1 MEHVLQYS
9 QRRGCD
15 GSKMKQL
22 LPILMLIVAQGCAG
36 TPAPVGISAKASANA
51 GVQLGANRAEQLAR
65 FLAAADL
72 LSRAVRPD
80 KKALAGTLL
89 SIEELGAKPLA
100 DFTSD
105 PVPAWRASVQSEIDK
120 APPFRGRVLGAAY
133 RLGWID
139 GASTLRM
146 EQLFL
151 GGKSATVAVSVSPA
165 SPVSLKIIDAD
176 QKTICTAN
184 AGNSCVWMP
193 QYTRRYT
200 IEVMNLSD
208 DEARYYLAL
217 N

>member
-1 MEHVLQYS
+1 
-9 QRRGCD
+9 
-15 GSKMKQL
+15 MKQR
-22 LPILMLIVAQGCAG
+22 LPILMLIVAQGCVG
-36 TPAPVGISAKASANA
+36 TPAPVDISAAPAVNAS
-51 GVQLGANRAEQLAR
+51 VQPAANRAEQLAR
-65 FLAAADL
+65 LLATADQ
-72 LSRAVRPD
+72 LSRAARPD

-89 SIEELGAKPLA
+89 SIEELGAAPLA
-100 DFTSD
+100 DFAGD

-120 APPFRGRVLGAAY
+120 TPPFRGRVLGAAY
-133 RLGWID
+133 RLGWIG

-151 GGKSATVAVSVSPA
+151 GGKSATVAMSVSPA
-165 SPVSLKIIDAD
+165 SPVSLQIIDAD

-200 IEVMNLSD
+200 IEVKNLSD
-208 DEARYYLAL
+208 DKARYYLAL